1 MRILLAFPVL
11 LALVVAEPARADDHA
26 PVLDTLEKRLSYA
39 VGVSIGNQL
48 LGDAV
53 ENGLDPALVAA
64 ALSAV
69 MNGEEPAMTQ
79 DDIAQT
85 FQEQQ
90 AKEQAEVL
98 AAAEAAKTRGEE
110 FLAENGTKDGIVTT
124 ESGLQYRID
133 TAGEGDSPKET
144 DTVKVHYAG
153 RLLDGTTFDS
163 SYDRGQPA
171 EFPVNGVIKGWV
183 EVLQLMKP
191 GAKWEVWIPS
201 EIAYG
206 ARGAGQNIGP
216 NETLNFTIELLEIV
230 SSE

>member
-11 LALVVAEPARADDHA
+11 LALVATGPARADDHA

-98 AAAEAAKTRGEE
+98 AAVEAAKTRGEE